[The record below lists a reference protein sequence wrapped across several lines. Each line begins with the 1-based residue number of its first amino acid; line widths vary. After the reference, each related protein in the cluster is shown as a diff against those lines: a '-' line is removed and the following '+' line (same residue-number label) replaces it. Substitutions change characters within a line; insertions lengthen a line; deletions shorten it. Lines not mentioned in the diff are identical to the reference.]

1 MPPLVSYA
9 KVAPFGIEELV
20 ESANSVLRHRPRLQT
35 TIRTVRFYA
44 SRSLLPKP
52 SGAPKLARYGME
64 HLGRLVAIRCLQDQG
79 VSLEDIADQLDQ
91 AFAKGQAEALR
102 WVQDLVDG
110 KQDEIVLFDAQP
122 LQQNR
127 YQQMLHSPA
136 PANVSERR
144 EDLELGADT
153 SYRIRLTPDVVLEV
167 STRLTPLEGLRDAQR
182 EIAKKLHD
190 TT

>member
-91 AFAKGQAEALR
+91 TFSKGQVEALR

-110 KQDEIVLFDAQP
+110 KQEEIVLFDAQP
-122 LQQNR
+122 PQHNR
-127 YQQMLHSPA
+127 YLLHSPA
-136 PANVSERR
+136 PLTVGERR
-144 EDLELGADT
+144 EDLELDADT
-153 SYRIRLTPDVVLEV
+153 SYRIRLTPEVVLEV
-167 STRLTPLEGLRDAQR
+167 STRLTPMEGLRDAQR
-182 EIAKKLHD
+182 EIVRKLHD